1 MSSLTDSSELTL
13 PSLIS
18 SGWTTAGTARTSFA
32 KESTDD
38 TLKVQIAAP
47 ALTESLQRLRQQFSQ
62 IQLGSEYFF
71 QALDYLCSGE
81 SVQKK
86 ETEAATLRLHVQLSG
101 LLLMRKAVISGSTC
115 LPWSEPVSYTH
126 LTLPTRDLV

>member
-1 MSSLTDSSELTL
+1 MSSLTDSSELTR

-18 SGWTTAGTARTSFA
+18 SGWTTAGTARTRFA

-38 TLKVQIAAP
+38 TLKVQITAP

-71 QALDYLCSGE
+71 RHWIICAQESQSKKKRLKRRPFVCMYSYPDCS
-81 SVQKK
+81 
-86 ETEAATLRLHVQLSG
+86 
-101 LLLMRKAVISGSTC
+101 
-115 LPWSEPVSYTH
+115 
-126 LTLPTRDLV
+126 

>member
-1 MSSLTDSSELTL
+1 MSSLTESSELTR

-18 SGWTTAGTARTSFA
+18 SGWTTAGTARTRFA

-71 QALDYLCSGE
+71 QALDYLRLGE

-86 ETEAATLRLHVQLSG
+86 
-101 LLLMRKAVISGSTC
+101 
-115 LPWSEPVSYTH
+115 
-126 LTLPTRDLV
+126 RD

>member
-1 MSSLTDSSELTL
+1 MSSLTDSSELTR

-18 SGWTTAGTARTSFA
+18 SGWTTAGTARTRFA

-47 ALTESLQRLRQQFSQ
+47 VLTESLQRLRQQFSQ

-71 QALDYLCSGE
+71 QALDYLRWRVSP
-81 SVQKK
+81 KK
-86 ETEAATLRLHVQLSG
+86 
-101 LLLMRKAVISGSTC
+101 
-115 LPWSEPVSYTH
+115 
-126 LTLPTRDLV
+126 RD